1 MGRRPAAPAENCPKR
16 IGQTTGTGLGHWNLG
31 LPVLLATV
39 LLGTPLL
46 AASPAEAADGWRN
59 GLPPPGRLDYVVTR
73 GGTDIGRNTV
83 EFLRDGDGLVE
94 FTFLVGPDADLTNE
108 TALGFNVGVDIDL
121 LEVELGYDIEIASD
135 SITLGPLA
143 EFGAVL
149 PVAEVPVF
157 ADTFKLDF
165 IGGEYMFHA

>member
-83 EFLRDGDGLVE
+83 EFLRDGDGLVVR
-94 FTFLVGPDADLTNE
+94 TRM
-108 TALGFNVGVDIDL
+108 
-121 LEVELGYDIEIASD
+121 DIEVD
-135 SITLGPLA
+135 FMSITLYRLHHKGEEHWKDGRL
-143 EFGAVL
+143 
-149 PVAEVPVF
+149 F
-157 ADTFKLDF
+157 AYTSRTDDDGTEITVTLK
-165 IGGEYMFHA
+165 